1 MAKVGSTWMRGAGPL
16 AVLKLLE
23 HGDMYGYEMAEA
35 LEQRSEGVVAM
46 GHSTLY
52 PLLYKLEAKGL
63 VRIAAERV
71 EGGRRRKYYGIT
83 PEGRAWLDAHE
94 EEWGRLVR
102 AMRGLGF
109 A

>member
-1 MAKVGSTWMRGAGPL
+1 MTRVGSKWMRGAGPL

-23 HGDMYGYEMAEA
+23 SREMYGYQMAEA
-35 LEQRSEGVVAM
+35 LEERSEGVVAM

-52 PLLYKLEAKGL
+52 PLLYKLESQGL
-63 VRIAAERV
+63 VTVSSERV
-71 EGGRRRKYYGIT
+71 ESGRRRKYYSIT
-83 PEGRAWLDAHE
+83 PNGRAWLSSHE
-94 EEWGRLVR
+94 KEWGRLVR